1 MNVVCLEEDAFY
13 ALIDEVV
20 NRLSEKHNDKVDKWV
35 DGSDAMSI
43 LKIGKSTLQK
53 LRDEG
58 EIEYSKMGKIILY
71 NRFSIE
77 EYIEKNKRETF

>member
-1 MNVVCLEEDAFY
+1 MNVVCLEEKAFY

-20 NRLSEKHNDKVDKWV
+20 NRLGEKNNDKTDKWI
-35 DGSDAMSI
+35 DGAEAMNI

-77 EYIEKNKRETF
+77 EYIERNKREIF